1 MEIVLIVLIGV
12 IIILLIKL
20 IVLKKSVRDIRSD
33 FSLYGKLDTNTLMGV
48 SCGDKQLRLLVSD
61 LNKTLKT
68 LRESYHMYS
77 SGDRELKTAITNMA
91 HDLRTPLTA
100 ILGYIELA
108 ERTDMSEDV
117 KKYMGIIKERA
128 LHMKKL
134 TEELFEYSVIT
145 TEEIKEE
152 KSPVFVNKV
161 LEDCIMNY
169 YPALMEKGIEVSVD
183 ITEERIERLL
193 YPSYVERIFTNLI
206 SNGLKYSDGD
216 LNITLTDDKRAIF
229 TNKASSLSLVSVG
242 RLFDRFYTV
251 DTARKD
257 SSGLGLSIVRTF
269 AERMDCPV
277 EARYEDQNLIIE
289 IKF

>member
-1 MEIVLIVLIGV
+1 MEIVLIVLTGV

-61 LNKTLKT
+61 LNTTLKT
-68 LRESYHMYS
+68 LRETYHMYS
-77 SGDRELKTAITNMA
+77 AGDRELKTAITNMA

-152 KSPVFVNKV
+152 KSPVFINKV

-216 LNITLTDDKRAIF
+216 LNITLTDEGRAVF